1 MRLLLQPASCL
12 EEGAVWVRRTLPWL
26 LAAVTVDAMAA
37 TAHSPPSLAPEM
49 LACRTNT
56 AGNGCSVRDLVFWPG
71 VLDKKKLSV
80 LDMELEAFVA
90 SFKG

>member
-1 MRLLLQPASCL
+1 MRLLLQPASGL
-12 EEGAVWVRRTLPWL
+12 EGAVRVRRTLPWL

-37 TAHSPPSLAPEM
+37 TATLAAGDASLPDKLQPEM
-49 LACRTNT
+49 VVPCLILSFGR
-56 AGNGCSVRDLVFWPG
+56 GCWTG
-71 VLDKKKLSV
+71 KLSV

>member
-1 MRLLLQPASCL
+1 MASARLLLQPASCL
-12 EEGAVWVRRTLPWL
+12 QEGAVRVRVRRTLPWL

-37 TAHSPPSLAPEM
+37 TAHPRLLCRANYSREWLFRAWSCRLA
-49 LACRTNT
+49 
-56 AGNGCSVRDLVFWPG
+56 GG
-71 VLDKKKLSV
+71 VGQEKLSV